1 MYILIKYVH
10 VYICMY
16 VLYILIE
23 GLARAVRQRERKD
36 IQIGRGEVNIL
47 V

>member
-1 MYILIKYVH
+1 MYIYA
-10 VYICMY
+10 YMY

-23 GLARAVRQRERKD
+23 GLARAVRQSERKD

>member
-1 MYILIKYVH
+1 MYIYALL
-10 VYICMY
+10 
-16 VLYILIE
+16 LYILIE

-36 IQIGRGEVNIL
+36 IQIGRGEVNTL